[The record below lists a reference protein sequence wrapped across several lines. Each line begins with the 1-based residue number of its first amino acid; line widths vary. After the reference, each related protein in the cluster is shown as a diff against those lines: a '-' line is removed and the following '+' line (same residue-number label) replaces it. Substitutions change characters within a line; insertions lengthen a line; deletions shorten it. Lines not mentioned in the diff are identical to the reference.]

1 MRDKEIII
9 KQYSEFIRNK
19 YIYIEFLRI
28 DNTEIS
34 VDHCNGLIIDSKM
47 VSRITIFFDSIPEIR
62 LPLNGQIIYGNCPFL
77 LATV

>member
-19 YIYIEFLRI
+19 YIYIYTEFLRI
-28 DNTEIS
+28 DNMEIS

-47 VSRITIFFDSIPEIR
+47 VSRITIFLDSIPEIR
-62 LPLNGQIIYGNCPFL
+62 LPLNGFL
-77 LATV
+77 K